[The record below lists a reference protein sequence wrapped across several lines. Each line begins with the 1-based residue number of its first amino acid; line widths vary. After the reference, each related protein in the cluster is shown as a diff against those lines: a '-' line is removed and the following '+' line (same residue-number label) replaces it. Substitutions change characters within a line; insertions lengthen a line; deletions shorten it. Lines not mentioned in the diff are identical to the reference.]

1 MSASSAAKLKDPS
14 ARKRER
20 VANPVRS
27 ARTQEKLMRATIQ
40 CLYELGYDRTSTVL
54 VTKRAGVSRG
64 AMLHQ
69 FPSKADL
76 MMAASDYIR
85 LQRRAAHEA
94 ALEGIDDPLEKL
106 QRTVD
111 ITWSEL
117 SKPSGVARIEI
128 MLASRSD
135 KSFGARFAELNE
147 DLDRRHKAW
156 MWRLAQ
162 AAGITDRA
170 AVDALT
176 TLYTAAL
183 RGLAID
189 LLQPGSRAKVTE
201 AVALLCDYQ
210 NQRLD
215 ALISKARP
223 KP

>member
-1 MSASSAAKLKDPS
+1 MKASPARKLPETPV
-14 ARKRER
+14 KRER

-27 ARTQEKLMRATIQ
+27 ARTREKLMRATIE

-69 FPSKADL
+69 FPTKADL

-94 ALEGIDDPLEKL
+94 ALEGIDDPLEQL
-106 QRTVD
+106 RRTVD
-111 ITWSEL
+111 ITWGEL

-147 DLDRRHKAW
+147 DLDRRHKNW
-156 MWRLAQ
+156 MWRLAE
-162 AAGITDRA
+162 AAGIRDRA
-170 AVDALT
+170 AIETMT

-189 LLQPGSRAKVTE
+189 LLQPGARAKVTA
-201 AVALLCDYQ
+201 AVGLLRDYQ
-210 NQRLD
+210 SQRLE
-215 ALISKARP
+215 ALISASRSQA
-223 KP
+223 